1 MRVDELIQFY
11 RADARA
17 QLLQRT
23 WDNESSKAELKGIVG
38 SATPLLAASLFS
50 SAGDPAALANQPSH
64 LFVLDDKETAA
75 YFLNDLEQ
83 LLGKSHRILFFPR
96 SARVPYQEE
105 VTENANIA
113 MRAEVLNEINRDGK
127 GLAIV
132 TFGEALAE

>member
-17 QLLQRT
+17 QLLKRR
-23 WDNESSKAELKGIVG
+23 WDQEGSKTELKGIVG
-38 SATPLLAASLFS
+38 SATPLLAASLFRE
-50 SAGDPAALANQPSH
+50 AGVSESQANPPSH

-105 VTENANIA
+105 VT
-113 MRAEVLNEINRDGK
+113 
-127 GLAIV
+127 
-132 TFGEALAE
+132 